1 MDLLK
6 LNIVSYESS
15 KNIDFLSLNDVK
27 IIIKYD
33 NYTID
38 IPVIKNKNK
47 IIYNNEFI
55 FRYKND
61 TPLTITV
68 FDSDNIFGD
77 VELHKE
83 VIFKLYNRRYI
94 NSALKYYYEI
104 IYNNE
109 DIILLNNYF
118 NKFLINTK
126 SSKIQKIKNIINK

>member
-15 KNIDFLSLNDVK
+15 KNIDFLSLNDIK

-55 FRYKND
+55 FRYKKH
-61 TPLTITV
+61 TPLSIIV
-68 FDSDNIFGD
+68 LDSNNILGD

-83 VIFKLYNRRYI
+83 VIFKLYDRRYI

-118 NKFLINTK
+118 NKFLINAK
-126 SSKIQKIKNIINK
+126 SSKIEKIKNIINK

>member
-15 KNIDFLSLNDVK
+15 KNIDFLSLNDIK

-55 FRYKND
+55 FRYKKH
-61 TPLTITV
+61 TPLSIIV
-68 FDSDNIFGD
+68 LDSNNILGD

-83 VIFKLYNRRYI
+83 VIFKLYDRRYI

-118 NKFLINTK
+118 NKFLKNAK
-126 SSKIQKIKNIINK
+126 SSKIEKIKNIINK

>member
-38 IPVIKNKNK
+38 IPIIKNKNK

-68 FDSDNIFGD
+68 FDTDNIFGD

-126 SSKIQKIKNIINK
+126 SSKIEKIKNIINK